1 MIVNIVG
8 QGCAICSARA
18 ESGSGAQVVWP
29 AEKSRCKVSI
39 TVFKGWCQSF
49 IGGQWVV

>member
-18 ESGSGAQVVWP
+18 ESGSGA
-29 AEKSRCKVSI
+29 
-39 TVFKGWCQSF
+39 
-49 IGGQWVV
+49 